1 VKPAIVLISG
11 LSGLLDKILSRR
23 ITSMST
29 RNPFPKVVGFVLA
42 LLLLAG
48 CGSKP
53 TQPTT
58 IDFTGHWEDAASG
71 FSLNLS
77 QTGET
82 IQGGH
87 EVVAQQGNKID
98 SLDKSIEGS
107 VQGNMATVHFQSSF
121 ATNAG
126 TAQITF
132 VDQNTFFW
140 KVTTPPDGEYYLPAE
155 ATLTK
160 KNPAS
165 DSSPAKSGTI
175 TGRVYLVAPPTP
187 RMVIYAVDQTTGLW
201 GSTVTDAAD
210 GEALFSLAVSP
221 GSYQVFAAV
230 EDGSAVGVGY
240 STDSLTLTTVTV
252 AAGQTVTDI
261 DVRPPSQSE
270 CGAMMG
276 YPASPDGRFAAVAG
290 PAADCLTSIPNTEAT
305 RIQFQPNATS
315 WHTPGDLAPN
325 ASIRFVLSAL
335 KGQILTVELTTD
347 QDSGAGPAASV
358 YIQGA
363 DGQVLTPDLTMKW
376 KGTLLASQDYYI
388 EVRSLAQQNLTYSL
402 LVAIP
407 AIGSTP
413 YVPVSQSVC
422 QTLQE
427 MATQAIPATFTLEAS
442 AAFTDPVTG
451 ETGQS
456 CTLTA
461 KGTGNEFSDPNQ
473 VTAKLVNGF
482 LGFTEQPAYQANG
495 PTGAATAVTRD
506 MAVVLISV
514 EWVPAPGANCPTD
527 QPISACDLKPEQK
540 LYTIK
545 IQAAMK

>member
-1 VKPAIVLISG
+1 
-11 LSGLLDKILSRR
+11 
-23 ITSMST
+23 MSART
-29 RNPFPKVVGFVLA
+29 PFPKVVGFVLT

-58 IDFTGHWEDAASG
+58 IDFTGHWEDAASA
-71 FSLNLS
+71 FSLDLS
-77 QTGET
+77 QTGEK
-82 IQGGH
+82 IQGRH

-107 VQGNMATVHFQSSF
+107 VQGNTATVHFQSSF
-121 ATNAG
+121 ATSIG

-132 VDQNTFFW
+132 VDQNTIFW
-140 KVTTPPDGEYYLPAE
+140 KVTTPPDGEYYLPVE
-155 ATLTK
+155 ATLIK
-160 KNPAS
+160 KNPVS

-187 RMVIYAVDQTTGLW
+187 RMVVYAVDQTTGIW
-201 GSTVTDAAD
+201 TSTETEAAN
-210 GEALFSLAVSP
+210 GEASFSLAVSP

-230 EDGSAVGVGY
+230 KDGTSVSAGY
-240 STDSLTLTTVTV
+240 SIDSLTLTTITV

-270 CGAMMG
+270 CGSMMG
-276 YPASPDGRFAAVAG
+276 YPASPDGRFAAMAG

-305 RIQFQPNATS
+305 RIQFQPNTTS

-335 KGQILTVELTTD
+335 KGQILSVELTTD
-347 QDSGAGPAASV
+347 QDAGSGPAAFV
-358 YIQGA
+358 QIRGA
-363 DGQVLTPDLTMKW
+363 DGQVLTPDLTTKW

-388 EVRSLAQQNLTYSL
+388 EVRSLAQQNITYSL

-413 YVPVSQSVC
+413 YVPVTLSVC
-422 QTLQE
+422 QSLQE
-427 MATQAIPATFTLEAS
+427 MATQAISVTFTLEAS
-442 AAFTDPVTG
+442 ADFSDPVTG
-451 ETGQS
+451 ETGKS

-461 KGTGNEFSDPNQ
+461 KGTGNEFSDPGQ
-473 VTAKLVNGF
+473 VTAKLVSGF

-514 EWVPAPGANCPTD
+514 EWAPAAGANCPSN